1 MRDAAGNRG
10 NGIAL
15 FHEAD
20 EDGGGS
26 IDGEELDGVI
36 GERRYGCD
44 TRHD

>member
-1 MRDAAGNRG
+1 MRDAAGNRE

-36 GERRYGCD
+36 GECWYGCD
-44 TRHD
+44 ARYD